1 MYLMIS
7 SYYRVNMDKFNEIQ
21 CIAITLGLVNE
32 LFETKVSKNVSIA
45 QKYMNILQDN
55 GCKLRLIDGYIRLI
69 DYNPKFMVLSK
80 L

>member
-1 MYLMIS
+1 MG
-7 SYYRVNMDKFNEIQ
+7 KFDEIQ
-21 CIAITLGLVNE
+21 FIALNLGIINE
-32 LFETKVSKNVSIA
+32 LLESKNSHNIAIA

-69 DYNPKFMVLSK
+69 DYNPKFLMLSK